1 MDTIDDQLSEA
12 ANQLPAAFAIQ
23 SELPFSDRIISFD
36 EDLLFDDNSLLL
48 PRMESER
55 SDETIEDLELANS
68 EAGFEA
74 AAFYISFHNR
84 TTDGQWGIFYWDD
97 AIRAFA
103 AKISR
108 DLRISDRKKCARLA
122 MEIIRKHE
130 LFHYHF
136 DLFALQQELTLV
148 RPLYNRY
155 HGDVY
160 SKVLFTEECYEES
173 LANASCAS
181 GWTLYQTLAQGLATR
196 SIYRSPILS
205 IEEFIEFL
213 RIDETQQAAV
223 TSLLAG
229 MPSPIDE
236 FVFELCRKAPPGYR
250 DFNRSPNDLRSG
262 LGGQLLTGSINAKI
276 PIPQSA
282 WVGRPGAFAARE
294 NCPEYVLVTTGT
306 EGSGV
311 LRLIVRNSGEIWEFH
326 KYDPD
331 PWPSKPHGHNR
342 ETGEKLDLASGMVY
356 DRNRKPRRRCAEK
369 SLMEMR
375 TRIEMKWPAPFLPPL
390 S

>member
-1 MDTIDDQLSEA
+1 
-12 ANQLPAAFAIQ
+12 
-23 SELPFSDRIISFD
+23 
-36 EDLLFDDNSLLL
+36 
-48 PRMESER
+48 
-55 SDETIEDLELANS
+55 
-68 EAGFEA
+68 
-74 AAFYISFHNR
+74 
-84 TTDGQWGIFYWDD
+84 
-97 AIRAFA
+97 
-103 AKISR
+103 
-108 DLRISDRKKCARLA
+108 